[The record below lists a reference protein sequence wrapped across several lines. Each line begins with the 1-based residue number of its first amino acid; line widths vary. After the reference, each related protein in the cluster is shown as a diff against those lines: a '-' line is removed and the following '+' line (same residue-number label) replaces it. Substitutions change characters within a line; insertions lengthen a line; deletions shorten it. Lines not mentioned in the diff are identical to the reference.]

1 MLDIRRTVQQYVMT
15 AGKLGAKGILGLLF
29 LTMLLGTSMP
39 IVQAQSLVGSSFYDR
54 ASSNMHSHARQS
66 KVQTQSH
73 SSHNNASTA
82 MPGGAVT
89 SNDAYVTNM
98 IEETFGPYAPAAM
111 RIARCESGLNP
122 NAYNPQPVL
131 GSHAMGVFQIL
142 YPSTWNTTPQSASSP
157 YNARAN
163 ISAAHAIFARDGFS
177 WREWQCQA

>member
-15 AGKLGAKGILGLLF
+15 AGKLGAIGILGLLF
-29 LTMLLGTSMP
+29 LTLLLGTSMP
-39 IVQAQSLVGSSFYDR
+39 IAQAQSLVGSSFHDR
-54 ASSNMHSHARQS
+54 ASSNMHRHVRQS

-73 SSHNNASTA
+73 SSHNNASATK
-82 MPGGAVT
+82 PGGVASG
-89 SNDAYVTNM
+89 SNADITNM
-98 IEETFGPYAPAAM
+98 IYETFGPYAPSAM

-142 YPSTWNTTPQSASSP
+142 YPSTWMTTPQSASSP